1 MAVYD
6 SNPKGE
12 VLELNSSTTSVYDSL
27 NASKIQSLES
37 LEAINASEVILLLP
51 VIVFYVIIMVIG
63 IVGNIF
69 VLIIYTY
76 RFKRISARFYILSL
90 AMLDLCVCLIGIP
103 YHLLDL
109 LHPYTYFYSDAC
121 KSLTFLI
128 TFFTYGSIYVL
139 LVVGVDRF
147 LKICRPLKKQ
157 LADFGPRKACLFAVL
172 LGLLSACPQAVIYGH
187 SSAVPSGHVNITGVE
202 CFVDDS
208 YKETYYPL
216 IYIGFTF
223 FIAVSTIITLIVLY
237 SFICYQIYMHDKYQ
251 GDILR
256 TIVKSRKST
265 YIERNNHTNVTEAGS
280 FTEEEFQHIPLNTFD
295 MNSQKGGQ
303 MENII
308 LEREVTP
315 DRNSDSSKSSNGT
328 IQSTRTSSMD
338 PIRSRSRSKSPLEV
352 APSRSRNNI
361 RKGVSLLKSI
371 KSVKGLPETA
381 AASQKKQKTTRKI
394 TLMMFSITIM
404 FIVSYI
410 PYIAMS
416 VADILVEDLW
426 EGIDA
431 TRLVIYDICL
441 RSYVINNMVN
451 PIIYGFWDDRFRS
464 ECIRLIKGVVFCHL
478 EKRRGTTLTY

>member
-6 SNPKGE
+6 SNPKDV
-12 VLELNSSTTSVYDSL
+12 VLDLNSSTTSFYENH
-27 NASKIQSLES
+27 NANVVQNLQTLE
-37 LEAINASEVILLLP
+37 EINASEVIILLP
-51 VIVFYVIIMVIG
+51 VIVFYIIIMAIG

-90 AMLDLCVCLIGIP
+90 AVLDLCVCCIGIP

-121 KSLTFLI
+121 KALTFLI

-157 LADFGPRKACLFAVL
+157 VSDFGPRKACLFAVV
-172 LGLLSACPQAVIYGH
+172 LGLFSACPQAVIYGH
-187 SSAVPSGHVNITGVE
+187 SSAVPSGYANITGVE

-208 YKETYYPL
+208 YKDTDYPL

-223 FIAVSTIITLIVLY
+223 FIAISTIITLIILY
-237 SFICYQIYMHDKYQ
+237 AFICYQIYIHDKYQ

-256 TIVKSRKST
+256 TIVRSRKGT
-265 YIERNNHTNVTEAGS
+265 CVETNNHTNMTEAGS
-280 FTEEEFQHIPLNTFD
+280 FSEDEIQHIPLKTFD
-295 MNSQKGGQ
+295 LNTQNEEQ
-303 MENII
+303 MENIN
-308 LEREVTP
+308 LERELTP
-315 DRNSDSSKSSNGT
+315 ERNSNSSKSSNGT
-328 IQSTRTSSMD
+328 NQSSRTSYVD
-338 PIRSRSRSKSPLEV
+338 PMRSRSRSKSPLEGT
-352 APSRSRNNI
+352 PTMNRSSNMKVI
-361 RKGVSLLKSI
+361 SLMRSI
-371 KSVKGLPETA
+371 KSVKGLPEAA

-416 VADILVEDLW
+416 VADILVDDLW
-426 EGIDA
+426 EGIGP

-451 PIIYGFWDDRFRS
+451 PIIYGFWDDRFRL
-464 ECIRLIKGVVFCHL
+464 ECIRLIKGVVFCHY
-478 EKRRGTTLTY
+478 EKGRRSTLTY